1 MKKNFKAIL
10 VMLLFTF
17 SLQSCNKDLGNYSYS
32 ELSEIQFTGVDSVYQ
47 AYNQKELVIKP
58 DIKFLDGAA
67 FKADDYTFEWF
78 TINPAANVLNAD
90 KKKFLGNQ
98 LNLDTTI
105 TLSPGEYDLYFRIQN
120 KKNNYRYQHIS
131 KLSVTSELSNGWLV
145 LNDIDGKARLD
156 MLNYNSS
163 QQKYVPYLD
172 ILSTFSNAQLE
183 GKPKLVYYLHNR
195 DPFNGKYSNRVYV
208 GTDQMTLSFNNEIQT
223 WTDYRN
229 LRFEVNHPTSS
240 TYHAEVIRSQNPF
253 LCYILDSDG
262 ILMGENVTQNF
273 LYGPTLNRVG
283 GGVRLNISK
292 YIAEFYGAS
301 SAYAVVF
308 DQDNKRFLVHSGTN
322 YTLLQPSSSQPEV
335 FTPDQVGMDL
345 LYMER
350 GLTATNQFYALLKNS
365 NTSQIKLLRFVHS
378 SSTFTPLAFDVV
390 NNTHQIDQATSYA
403 VDPVFGS
410 LIYTIG
416 SQVYQYDPFGKKY
429 TLLLDL
435 GNRKISVL
443 KYQKLLKNKVD
454 PRYIDFS
461 KKLMICSYDPSQP
474 NTSGKM
480 EFYEISLGG
489 AAKLTE
495 SYTGFGK
502 IADVSYRE

>member
-10 VMLLFTF
+10 LMLLFAF
-17 SLQSCNKDLGNYSYS
+17 SLLSCNKDLGNYTYS
-32 ELSEIQFTGVDSVYQ
+32 ELSEIQITGVDSVYQ
-47 AYNQKELVIKP
+47 AYNQKEFVIKP
-58 DIKFLDGAA
+58 VIKFLDGTPFDAA
-67 FKADDYTFEWF
+67 DYTFEWF
-78 TINPAANVLNAD
+78 TINPSTAVLNAD
-90 KKKFLGNQ
+90 KKKFLGSEMQ
-98 LNLDTTI
+98 LDTTI
-105 TLSPGEYDLYFRIQN
+105 TLSPGEYNLYFRVQN
-120 KKNNYRYQHIS
+120 KKTNYRYQNIS
-131 KLSVTSELSNGWLV
+131 KLTVTSELSNGWLV
-145 LNDIDGKARLD
+145 LNDIDGKVRLD
-156 MLNYNSS
+156 MLNYNTI

-172 ILSTFSNAQLE
+172 ILNTFSNAQLE
-183 GKPKLVYYLHNR
+183 GKPKLVYYLYNR
-195 DPFNGKYSNRVYV
+195 DPFTGKYSNRVYV
-208 GTDQMTLSFNNEIQT
+208 GTDQTTLSFNNEIQT

-240 TYHAEVIRSQNPF
+240 TYHAEVIRSQNPA

-262 ILMGENVTQNF
+262 IFMGENITQNF
-273 LYGPTLNRVG
+273 LYGPTLNRVSG
-283 GGVRLNISK
+283 GARLHISK
-292 YIAEFYGAS
+292 YIAEFYGAG

-322 YTLLQPSSSQPEV
+322 YSLLQPSSSQPEV

-350 GLTATNQFYALLKNS
+350 ALTATNQFYALLKNS
-365 NTSQIKLLRFVHS
+365 STSQLKLLRFVHS
-378 SSTFTPLAFDVV
+378 SSTLTPLAFDVV
-390 NNTHQIDQATSYA
+390 NNTHQLDQATSYA

-435 GNRKISVL
+435 GNRKISL
-443 KYQKLLKNKVD
+443 MKYQKLVKNKAD
-454 PRYIDFS
+454 PRYIDFL

-480 EFYEISLGG
+480 QFYEISLGG
-489 AAKLTE
+489 TAKLTE
-495 SYTGFGK
+495 SYSGFGK